1 MAPAGEDGPHP
12 AVVPPA
18 GPATPPKAEADSHQ
32 AGHARGTGRAAR
44 YAVLLTALLTVTA
57 PSSDRGPLTA
67 LPSHH
72 GTHGRSTSKAV
83 HAIRVTSGDLLPEAV
98 PTVGDDLQVLHPVA
112 RGDTLIVTVT
122 LTHAGSG
129 AVTVT
134 DTAGNTYRP
143 AGHIM
148 DSGRRLLLF
157 ALLGAKPL
165 DTLDQITVRWPRAT
179 HAYTTVDAFRGITA
193 AGPWGAAE
201 SATAHGTGTDTVS
214 SGDLPLC
221 TAGDLLFT
229 AVSSPHKPA
238 FQFAAPWQPLT
249 EPEFPSPP
257 LATAYRSVTSADQ
270 HCASHGTAPVPW
282 QSITLRLH

>member
-44 YAVLLTALLTVTA
+44 YAVLLTSLLTVTA

-72 GTHGRSTSKAV
+72 GTHARSTSRAV
-83 HAIRVTSGDLLPEAV
+83 HPIRVTSGDLLPEAV

-129 AVTVT
+129 AVTVPGIICRNPLLVHIVT
-134 DTAGNTYRP
+134 HRVRGRFSDGEGVRCP
-143 AGHIM
+143 A
-148 DSGRRLLLF
+148 
-157 ALLGAKPL
+157 
-165 DTLDQITVRWPRAT
+165 
-179 HAYTTVDAFRGITA
+179 
-193 AGPWGAAE
+193 
-201 SATAHGTGTDTVS
+201 AHW
-214 SGDLPLC
+214 C
-221 TAGDLLFT
+221 
-229 AVSSPHKPA
+229 
-238 FQFAAPWQPLT
+238 
-249 EPEFPSPP
+249 
-257 LATAYRSVTSADQ
+257 
-270 HCASHGTAPVPW
+270 
-282 QSITLRLH
+282 